1 MKAFFLA
8 ALILLSPFCLFAFDT
23 DFSFSLLTDMSTP
36 LPYAKRAGELI
47 QAEMKGDL
55 ELYLYATEKT
65 TFFMNG
71 RVILDP
77 LSSLSDSFDLGA
89 AESHLGFSLKE
100 AWIDYTSDYWA
111 FRGGRQIV
119 AWGKADLLT
128 VTNVLCPRNYTSFSF
143 FDLSDSYMGID
154 AARVSFKSDI
164 YSLDFYWIP
173 IVRTSALPMAKKHPV
188 QKVLAD
194 SVESSLPGYSLP
206 DFKNNAPEPKFEN
219 FEYALKASAYW
230 KYADVSLYG
239 FYGYDRLPS
248 SFKLDGLSMDYNR
261 SLMVGADASIPL
273 GGLVLRL
280 EGAFFYDSAIPKT
293 KIDIDLSSNW
303 AIISFLASDYDF
315 GYKKRDKLV
324 MLAGLDWM
332 PGGWILSAQYYGDL
346 VFGDMSELS
355 RDNYVHMATLAIS
368 KSFFKDT
375 LAVSLAGLV
384 QFEEWNNMFVLN
396 ASYNATDAL
405 VVSASIYCVNIFS
418 DLGYKTFNDLRNWGG
433 ATISAKYSF

>member
-143 FDLSDSYMGID
+143 FDLSDTYMGID

-173 IVRTSALPMAKKHPV
+173 IVRASALPTAKKHPV
-188 QKVLAD
+188 QKVLDA
-194 SVESSLPGYSLP
+194 SPI

-248 SFKLDGLSMDYNR
+248 SFKLYALSAEMDYNR

-293 KIDIDLSSNW
+293 KINIDLSDPS
-303 AIISFLASDYDF
+303 ILFDYDF

-346 VFGDMSELS
+346 AFGDMSELS
-355 RDNYVHMATLAIS
+355 RSNYVHMATLAIS

-405 VVSASIYCVNIFS
+405 VVSASVYCVNIVS

-433 ATISAKYSF
+433 VTISAKYSF

>member
-1 MKAFFLA
+1 MKAFFWA

-89 AESHLGFSLKE
+89 AEGHLGFSLKE
-100 AWIDYTSDYWA
+100 AWLDYTSDYWA
-111 FRGGRQIV
+111 FRLGRQIA

-143 FDLSDSYMGID
+143 FDLADTYMGID

-173 IVRTSALPMAKKHPV
+173 IVRASALPTAENHPV
-188 QKVLAD
+188 QKILD
-194 SVESSLPGYSLP
+194 NSEEFPRP

-248 SFKLDGLSMDYNR
+248 SFKLDALYGEISMDYNR

-280 EGAFFYDSAIPKT
+280 EGAFFYDSTIPKT
-293 KIDIDLSSNW
+293 KINIDLSDSS
-303 AIISFLASDYDF
+303 AIMSFLSSDYDF

-346 VFGDMSELS
+346 AFGDMSELS
-355 RDNYVHMATLAIS
+355 RSNYVHMATLAIS

-384 QFEEWNNMFVLN
+384 QFEEWNNLFVLN

-405 VVSASIYCVNIFS
+405 IVSASVYCVNIFS

-433 ATISAKYSF
+433 VTISAKYSF

>member
-89 AESHLGFSLKE
+89 AENHLGFSLKE
-100 AWIDYTSDYWA
+100 AWLDYTSDYWA
-111 FRGGRQIV
+111 FRGGRQIA

-143 FDLSDSYMGID
+143 FDLADTYMGID

-173 IVRTSALPMAKKHPV
+173 IVRKSALPTAENHPV
-188 QKVLAD
+188 QKILD
-194 SVESSLPGYSLP
+194 NSEEFPRP

-248 SFKLDGLSMDYNR
+248 SFKLDALYGEISMDYNR

-280 EGAFFYDSAIPKT
+280 EGAFFYDSTIPKT
-293 KIDIDLSSNW
+293 KINIDLSDSS
-303 AIISFLASDYDF
+303 AIMSFLSSDYDF

-346 VFGDMSELS
+346 VMGDMAELS
-355 RDNYVHMATLAIS
+355 RSNYVHMATLAIS
-368 KSFFKDT
+368 RNFFKDT

-405 VVSASIYCVNIFS
+405 IVSASVYCVNIFS

-433 ATISAKYSF
+433 VTVSAKYSF

>member
-89 AESHLGFSLKE
+89 AEGHLGFSLKE
-100 AWIDYTSDYWA
+100 AWLDYTSDYWA
-111 FRGGRQIV
+111 FRLGRQIA

-173 IVRTSALPMAKKHPV
+173 IVRKSALPTAKKHPV
-188 QKVLAD
+188 QKILD
-194 SVESSLPGYSLP
+194 NSEEFPRP

-248 SFKLDGLSMDYNR
+248 SFKLDALYGEISMDYNR

-293 KIDIDLSSNW
+293 KIDIDLSDLMS
-303 AIISFLASDYDF
+303 LLRDYDF

-346 VFGDMSELS
+346 AFGDMSELS
-355 RDNYVHMATLAIS
+355 RSNYVHMATLAIS
-368 KSFFKDT
+368 RNFFKDT

-405 VVSASIYCVNIFS
+405 IVSASVYCVNIFS

-433 ATISAKYSF
+433 VTISAKYSF